1 MVLDS
6 SHVVAGAVSVGR
18 VATIAVTEGRRP
30 IVSRTILVGV
40 VGSVSVAASVL
51 GVAGSVAIA
60 VGVGRR
66 LVAVT

>member
-6 SHVVAGAVSVGR
+6 SHVVAGVVSVGR
-18 VATIAVTEGRRP
+18 EATTAATEGRRR
-30 IVSRTILVGV
+30 IVSRTILVVV